1 MPRLSA
7 RHAATRLVAA
17 AAVLTCLAAD
27 APQPDPSSARW
38 KQHDFRRPKPP
49 VRQPSEAPATPPEGA
64 VVLFDGT
71 NLDAWKSSSG
81 GPARW
86 KVGSGVMETVPG
98 AGPIETKAQF
108 GDIQLHIEWAAPS
121 PPRGRSQ
128 DRGNSGVFL
137 MGQFEVQVLDSY
149 RAETYA
155 DGQAGAIYGQYP
167 PLFNASRPPGQW
179 QTYDVAFR
187 KPQFNSAGALTEPAR
202 ITVFFN
208 GVLVQ
213 NNEEPFGPTSW
224 LKWLPY
230 QDRGGRGPIML
241 QDHDHPVHYR
251 NIWILELPER
261 PAPKPENLVRP
272 KPVELPASVLDRYV
286 GQYLANSKPDAPKVT
301 IAREGDHLTVTFPF
315 RPGALEMV
323 PVSETEFDM
332 PFTDGH
338 FTFHRDAEGRVTGVL
353 FRVGDGERE
362 MKRVTP

>member
-7 RHAATRLVAA
+7 CLAAAGLVAA
-17 AAVLTCLAAD
+17 AGVLACLAAD
-27 APQPDPSSARW
+27 TPRSDSSPARW
-38 KQHDFRRPKPP
+38 KQHDVRRPKPP
-49 VRQPSEAPATPPEGA
+49 VLEPSDAPAKPPKGA

-71 NLDAWKSSSG
+71 NLDAWKSSGG

-86 KVGSGVMETVPG
+86 KVADGTMATVPG
-98 AGPIETKAQF
+98 SGAIETKAQF
-108 GDIQLHIEWAAPS
+108 GDIQLHIEWAAPN

-167 PLFNASRPPGQW
+167 PLFNAARPPGQW
-179 QTYDVAFR
+179 QTYDIAFR
-187 KPQFNSAGALTEPAR
+187 RPRFNPAGALSEPAR

-230 QDRGGRGPIML
+230 QDRGSRGPIQL
-241 QDHDHPVHYR
+241 QDHRHPVHYR
-251 NIWILELPER
+251 NIWVLELPER
-261 PAPKPENLVRP
+261 AQPTPENLARP
-272 KPVELPASVLDRYV
+272 KAVPLPDSVLDRYV
-286 GQYLANSKPDAPKVT
+286 GKYLVNSRPDLTV
-301 IAREGDHLTVTFPF
+301 ARAGDHLTVNFAF
-315 RPGALEMV
+315 RPATLEIV
-323 PVSETEFDM
+323 PVSETEFAM
-332 PFTDGH
+332 PFTDGR
-338 FTFHRDAEGRVTGVL
+338 FTFKRDADGRVTGVV

-362 MKRVTP
+362 MKRAAP